1 MDYHRKVA
9 HDNIWATF
17 HEFINHFFIENIHE
31 RQEVRFILKSV
42 QKTQKHEKK
51 KGRRIKIN
59 SLVTKRAIF

>member
-51 KGRRIKIN
+51 K
-59 SLVTKRAIF
+59 AEE